1 MRHAFASMAL
11 LALLAAPVFAGS
23 DPVVDGTLD
32 LSYGAPITFQ
42 SVQTNFGDASAGTV
56 GFTNGSEIDLIYVTQ
71 SSNTLYLFFAGNL
84 ESNYNKLEIFLDTQ
98 DGGQNVLRA
107 DNPDVDFNGLN
118 RMSGLRFDLGFEPD
132 YWGSVTGGDNGG
144 TYALFAS
151 WAELLTNGGGE
162 GGYLGST
169 GAASDG
175 VLSGGDARGIR
186 ITIHNGNTGGVGS
199 GCAAVLPPSGVT
211 TGIEMAIPIDSL
223 DWTPGQSL
231 KVCAFVN
238 GGGHDFVSNQVI
250 PGLPDGTCNLGDPH
264 TVDFTAHAGD
274 QFATVSRT
282 VPVVPS
288 TWGRLKARY
297 R

>member
-1 MRHAFASMAL
+1 MRSVIASMAL
-11 LALLAAPVFAGS
+11 LALLAASAFGGS

-32 LSYGAPITFQ
+32 LAYGSPITFQ
-42 SVQTNFGDASAGTV
+42 SVQTNFGDANAGTT
-56 GFTNGSEIDLIYVTQ
+56 GFTNGSEIDLLHVTV
-71 SSNTLYLFFAGNL
+71 SSGTLYLFFAGNL
-84 ESNYNKLEIFLDTQ
+84 ESNYNKLEIFLDTHE
-98 DGGQNVLRA
+98 GGQNVLRA

-118 RMSGLRFDLGFEPD
+118 RMSGLRFDAGFEPD
-132 YWGSVTGGDNGG
+132 YWGSVTGGDNLG

-162 GGYLGST
+162 GGYLGTT

-175 VLSGGDARGIR
+175 VLTGGDARGTR
-186 ITIHNGNTGGVGS
+186 ITIHNGNTGGVGG

-211 TGIEMAIPIDSL
+211 TGVEVAIPLDSL
-223 DWTPGQSL
+223 DWTPGQSF

-238 GGGHDFVSNQVI
+238 GGSHDFVSNQVI

-264 TVDFTAHAGD
+264 AVDFTAHAGD